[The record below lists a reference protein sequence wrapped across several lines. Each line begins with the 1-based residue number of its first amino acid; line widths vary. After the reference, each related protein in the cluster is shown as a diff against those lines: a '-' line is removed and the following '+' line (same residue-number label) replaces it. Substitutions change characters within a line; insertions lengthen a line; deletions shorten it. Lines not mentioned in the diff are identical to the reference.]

1 MDPIMADLNKE
12 LDLNAPAA
20 PTLTFDAAPAPSLT
34 LDPAADE
41 KVVEEAKKA
50 APVKVEDTPLSP
62 EEQKMVDD
70 FAEKIDITNSQMVLQ
85 YGAASQ
91 KKLSDFSETALSR
104 VKTKDM
110 GETGEL
116 ITGLIAELQG
126 FDANAE
132 QPKGILGF
140 FKKAGNNIE
149 QLKTRYESA
158 DKNVERIRAQ
168 LEDHQVTLM
177 KDITMLDKMYQLN
190 LVYFKEL
197 TMYIMAGKK
206 KLESVRANELKAAQ
220 EKAQRTQLPED
231 AQAARDL
238 ADLCDRFEKKLYDL
252 ELTRNVSIQM
262 GPQIRL
268 IQSNDTM
275 MAEKIQTTIVNT
287 IPLWKNQMVLAL
299 GIAHSQEAMKAE
311 RAVTDA
317 TNELLKRNAATLKQG
332 TIDIAKESER
342 GIVDI
347 ETLQQ
352 TNKQLIETLDELNK
366 IRADGKAK
374 RANAEQELG
383 RIEGE
388 LRAKL
393 LEINA

>member
-1 MDPIMADLNKE
+1 MADLNNE
-12 LDLNAPAA
+12 LDLNVPAA
-20 PTLTFDAAPAPSLT
+20 PSLTLDAAPTLT

-41 KVVEEAKKA
+41 KVIAESKKA
-50 APVKVEDTPLSP
+50 TPVQVEDTPLSP
-62 EEQKMVDD
+62 EEQKMVND

-116 ITGLIAELQG
+116 ITNLISELQG
-126 FDANAE
+126 FDATTE
-132 QPKGILGF
+132 QPKGIFGF
-140 FKKAGNNIE
+140 FKKTSNSIE
-149 QLKTRYESA
+149 QLKTRYDSA
-158 DKNVERIRAQ
+158 DKNVERIKAQ

-177 KDITMLDKMYQLN
+177 KDITMLDKMYELN

-197 TMYIMAGKK
+197 TMYILAGKK
-206 KLESVRANELKAAQ
+206 KLAEVRANDLKAAQ

-299 GIAHSQEAMKAE
+299 GIAHSQQAMQAE

-317 TNELLKRNAATLKQG
+317 TNELLKKNAATLKQG
-332 TIDIAKESER
+332 TIEIAKESER

-388 LRAKL
+388 LRQKM
-393 LEINA
+393 LEINN

>member
-1 MDPIMADLNKE
+1 MNDQDFDLNV
-12 LDLNAPAA
+12 PAA
-20 PTLTFDAAPAPSLT
+20 PSLTLDAAPAPSLT

-41 KVVEEAKKA
+41 AVVAEAKKPTPA
-50 APVKVEDTPLSP
+50 KVEDTPLSP
-62 EEQKMVDD
+62 EEQQMVNE
-70 FAEKIDITNSQMVLQ
+70 FAKKIDITNSQMVLQ

-91 KKLSDFSETALSR
+91 KKLSDFSDNALSR

-116 ITGLIAELQG
+116 ITDLITELKG
-126 FDANAE
+126 FDATE
-132 QPKGILGF
+132 KEDRGF
-140 FKKAGNNIE
+140 FGNLFRKTQYNIE
-149 QLKTRYESA
+149 SMKTRYEKA
-158 DKNVERIRAQ
+158 DVNVERIKAQ
-168 LEDHQVTLM
+168 LEDHQVVLM

-197 TMYIMAGKK
+197 TMYILAGKK
-206 KLESVRANELKAAQ
+206 RLAQVKQTDLEQLRQKAAASG
-220 EKAQRTQLPED
+220 AQED
-231 AQAARDL
+231 AQAYNDL
-238 ADLCDRFEKKLYDL
+238 AQMCERIEKKLHDL
-252 ELTRNVSIQM
+252 ELTRIISVQM
-262 GPQIRL
+262 GPQTRL
-268 IQSNDTM
+268 IQNNDTL

-299 GIAHSQEAMKAE
+299 GMAHSQQAMEAE

-317 TNELLKRNAATLKQG
+317 TNELLRKNAAALKQG

-342 GIVDI
+342 GVVDI
-347 ETLQQ
+347 ETLKQ
-352 TNKQLIETLDELNK
+352 TNQELINTLDELNK

-374 RANAEQELG
+374 RTAAEQELG

-393 LEINA
+393 MESTK

>member
-1 MDPIMADLNKE
+1 MADLNNE
-12 LDLNAPAA
+12 LDLNAPVAPTLPLDSAPAA
-20 PTLTFDAAPAPSLT
+20 PTLT

-41 KVVEEAKKA
+41 KVLAESKKA
-50 APVKVEDTPLSP
+50 TPVQVEDTPLSP
-62 EEQKMVDD
+62 EEQKMVND
-70 FAEKIDITNSQMVLQ
+70 FAEKIDLTNSQMVLQ

-104 VKTKDM
+104 VKTQDM

-140 FKKAGNNIE
+140 FKKTSNSIE
-149 QLKTRYESA
+149 QLKTRYDSA
-158 DKNVERIRAQ
+158 DKNVERIKTK
-168 LEDHQVTLM
+168 LEDHQVVLM
-177 KDITMLDKMYQLN
+177 KDIAMLDKMYEYN

-197 TMYIMAGKK
+197 TMYILAGKK
-206 KLESVRANELKAAQ
+206 KLADVRANERKAAQ

-238 ADLCDRFEKKLYDL
+238 ADMCDRFEKKLYDL

-299 GIAHSQEAMKAE
+299 GIAHSQQAMAAE

-317 TNELLKRNAATLKQG
+317 TNELLKKNAATLKQG

-366 IRADGKAK
+366 IRADGKVK

-388 LRAKL
+388 LRQKM
-393 LEINA
+393 LEING

>member
-1 MDPIMADLNKE
+1 MAELNNE
-12 LDLNAPAA
+12 LDLTAPAA
-20 PTLTFDAAPAPSLT
+20 PTLT
-34 LDPAADE
+34 LDPIADE
-41 KVVEEAKKA
+41 AAEAAKLETPKA
-50 APVKVEDTPLSP
+50 EPVKVEDTPLSP
-62 EEQKMVDD
+62 EEQKMVND

-116 ITGLIAELQG
+116 ITNLISELQG
-126 FDANAE
+126 FDATTE
-132 QPKGILGF
+132 QPKGIFGF
-140 FKKAGNNIE
+140 FKKTSNSIE
-149 QLKTRYESA
+149 QLKTRYDSA
-158 DKNVERIRAQ
+158 DKNVERIKAQ

-177 KDITMLDKMYQLN
+177 KDITMLDKMYELN

-197 TMYIMAGKK
+197 TMYILAGKK
-206 KLESVRANELKAAQ
+206 KLAEVRANDLKAAQ

-252 ELTRNVSIQM
+252 ELTRNISLQM

-268 IQSNDTM
+268 LQNNNTM
-275 MAEKIQTTIVNT
+275 MAEKIQSTIVNT

-299 GIAHSQEAMKAE
+299 GLAHSQQAMQAE
-311 RAVTDA
+311 RAVTDM
-317 TNELLKRNAATLKQG
+317 TNDLLKKNADALKMG
-332 TIDIAKESER
+332 TIETAKESQR
-342 GIVDI
+342 GVVDI

-352 TNKQLIETLDELNK
+352 TNKSLIETLDELNK
-366 IRADGKAK
+366 IQSEGRAK
-374 RANAEQELG
+374 RAAAEQELN
-383 RIEGE
+383 RIEDE
-388 LRAKL
+388 LKAKMM
-393 LEINA
+393 EIRS